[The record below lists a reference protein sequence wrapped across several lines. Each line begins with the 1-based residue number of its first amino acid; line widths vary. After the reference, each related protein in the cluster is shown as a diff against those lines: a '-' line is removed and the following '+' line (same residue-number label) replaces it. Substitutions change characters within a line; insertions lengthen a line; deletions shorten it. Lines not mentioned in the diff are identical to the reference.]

1 MSKKEGSRENLLASG
16 RVQQIETCIQNR
28 SNNAEFS
35 SCQLIKLPRERHCLS
50 AVPVAVVRGHQILPL
65 YRYQRQTHWIS
76 IVLIAIHFPLL
87 KQQAHVEIRSYSVIR
102 YVLLCNLLKQHA
114 VHTSHHSFQCS
125 CPPHLPGEGE
135 AYNNRPFQGTW
146 SKREQ
151 VMVSAFLWLLLWP
164 RRLGDTRL
172 SKCLS
177 GALDC

>member
-16 RVQQIETCIQNR
+16 RVQQIEACIQNR

-50 AVPVAVVRGHQILPL
+50 AVPVAVVHGHQILPL
-65 YRYQRQTHWIS
+65 YRYQRQTRWIS

-102 YVLLCNLLKQHA
+102 YVLVCNLLKQHA
-114 VHTSHHSFQCS
+114 VHTSHHSFQHS

-135 AYNNRPFQGTW
+135 AYNNRPFQGTC